1 MATKAE
7 LAAEL
12 DVLRAK
18 LAARDAPDAPDTDQ
32 PAPEKTSDPDPQT
45 GDWAE
50 MLWAQGL
57 DPTDT
62 QALLSQLSDEL
73 GTLPSN
79 KPLITAIA
87 AFGVGFVLGRMS
99 K

>member
-7 LAAEL
+7 LQEEL
-12 DVLRAK
+12 AQLKAQM
-18 LAARDAPDAPDTDQ
+18 AQRDAPDDVAQAKQADD
-32 PAPEKTSDPDPQT
+32 ATS
-45 GDWAE
+45 GWGE
-50 MLWAQGL
+50 MLRSHGL
-57 DPTDT
+57 DAADT
-62 QALLSQLSDEL
+62 EALMTKLSEEL
-73 GTLPSN
+73 GDLPRN